1 MDPSE
6 TDPTPID
13 PSALEP
19 AASGASTPGPEPT
32 AAGPSGMEPPAPS
45 AVEPTTPGATPPMPA
60 WTALPSRPA
69 TLDPPAGPPSGRR
82 MGLGAAVATAAL
94 AAILSVAGTYGVLRL
109 EVGGAGTQT
118 AATPAATATG
128 GTASTSPGAAIYT
141 DFAASDAIVRVA
153 ANAKPWVVTIVGSG
167 GGADPF
173 SARGQ
178 TGGGSGVVVSADG
191 LILTTDR
198 VVAGATTFT
207 VTLDGGREVAATLV
221 KTDSQHG
228 LAVLRADATGL
239 TAADLAAAPALKV
252 GQAVVAIGSPLET
265 FTDTV
270 TLGIVSALDR
280 ELDVRDPTTGAPI
293 KLSGL
298 IQTDAAI
305 NTGSSG
311 GPLLDVGGR
320 LVGIIT
326 LEASGA
332 QGVGFAVPIV
342 DAQTLLASVSR

>member
-19 AASGASTPGPEPT
+19 AASGGSTPEPEPT
-32 AAGPSGMEPPAPS
+32 APEAM
-45 AVEPTTPGATPPMPA
+45 PPMPA
-60 WTALPSRPA
+60 WTALPSRPE
-69 TLDPPAGPPSGRR
+69 TIDPPAGPPSGRR
-82 MGLGAAVATAAL
+82 MGLGAAIATAAL

-109 EVGGAGTQT
+109 EVGGASTQT
-118 AATPAATATG
+118 AATPTATATATATG
-128 GTASTSPGAAIYT
+128 GAASASPGAAIYT

-173 SARGQ
+173 TARGQ

-280 ELDVRDPTTGAPI
+280 ELDVRDPTTGTPI

-332 QGVGFAVPIV
+332 QGVGFAIPIV
-342 DAQTLLASVSR
+342 DAQSLLASVSR